1 MIRVNLLGTKEPS
14 AGGPVLEPGF
24 GGGESSEKKGIL
36 AGIAILG
43 LAVGA
48 IGVQWL
54 AATRTINRLDEEIN
68 ELTQEKARLAPII
81 AQVEAYQAKLAELE
95 EKERL
100 IERLIERLKNERQG
114 PVRMLEALSAALPD
128 FVWLTEL
135 TQRAG
140 TVTIDGMAASLVSV
154 ADYIRKLE
162 DNEWFQDVEL
172 VDASVNTRQEK
183 EFTEFQ
189 LRTQLVSPSSPDSQ
203 ADGAGAAGGRALRT
217 ETDREETES

>member
-1 MIRVNLLGTKEPS
+1 MIRVNLLGTKEP
-14 AGGPVLEPGF
+14 AGGGAILEPGF

-48 IGVQWL
+48 VGVQFL
-54 AATRTINRLDEEIN
+54 SATRTINQLDEEIN
-68 ELTQEKARLAPII
+68 QLTQEKARLAPII

-100 IERLIERLKNERQG
+100 IERLKKERQG
-114 PVRMLEALSAALPD
+114 PVRMLEALSAELPD

-135 TQRAG
+135 SQRG
-140 TVTIDGMAASLVSV
+140 GSVTIDGMAASLVSV

-162 DNEWFQDVEL
+162 DSDWFQNVEL
-172 VDASVNTRQEK
+172 VDASVNTRQEQ

-189 LRTQLVSPSSPDSQ
+189 LRTQLVNPSLPDSQ
-203 ADGAGAAGGRALRT
+203 AGGAAGAPAGAR
-217 ETDREETES
+217 

>member
-14 AGGPVLEPGF
+14 AAGPVLEAGF
-24 GGGESSEKKGIL
+24 GGAEPSEKKGIL
-36 AGIAILG
+36 AGIAIIG

-54 AATRTINRLDEEIN
+54 SATRTINQ
-68 ELTQEKARLAPII
+68 LTQEKARLAPII
-81 AQVEAYQAKLAELE
+81 ALVEEYQAKLAELE

-100 IERLIERLKNERQG
+100 IERLKSERQG
-114 PVRMLEALSAALPD
+114 PVRMLEALSSELPD
-128 FVWLTEL
+128 FVWLTQL

-140 TVTIDGMAASLVSV
+140 MVTIDGMAASLVSI

-162 DNEWFQDVEL
+162 DSDWFQNVEL
-172 VDASVNTRQEK
+172 VDASVNRRQEQ

-189 LRTQLVSPSSPDSQ
+189 LRTQLVSPSRPDAQ
-203 ADGAGAAGGRALRT
+203 AGGAAPAGAR
-217 ETDREETES
+217 

>member
-14 AGGPVLEPGF
+14 AGGPIIEPGF
-24 GGGESSEKKGIL
+24 GGGESSEKKGIV

-48 IGVQWL
+48 VGVQWL
-54 AATRTINRLDEEIN
+54 SATRTINQLDEEIN
-68 ELTQEKARLAPII
+68 QLTEEKARLAPII

-100 IERLIERLKNERQG
+100 IERLKNERQG
-114 PVRMLEALSAALPD
+114 PVRMLDALSEALPD

-140 TVTIDGMAASLVSV
+140 MVTIDGMAASLVSV
-154 ADYIRKLE
+154 ADCIRKLE
-162 DNEWFQDVEL
+162 NNEWFQNVEL
-172 VDASVNTRQEK
+172 VDASINTRQEQ
-183 EFTEFQ
+183 EFTQFQ

-203 ADGAGAAGGRALRT
+203 VGGVPGGRALRT
-217 ETDREETES
+217 EDDREETES

>member
-14 AGGPVLEPGF
+14 AGGPVLEPGL
-24 GGGESSEKKGIL
+24 GGGESSEKKGIV

-48 IGVQWL
+48 VGVQWL
-54 AATRTINRLDEEIN
+54 SATRTINQLDEEIN
-68 ELTQEKARLAPII
+68 QLTQEKARLAPII
-81 AQVEAYQAKLAELE
+81 AQVEDYQAKLAELE

-100 IERLIERLKNERQG
+100 IERLKNERQG
-114 PVRMLEALSAALPD
+114 PVRMLDALSDALPD

-140 TVTIDGMAASLVSV
+140 MVTIDGMAASLVSV

-162 DNEWFQDVEL
+162 DNEWFQNVEL
-172 VDASVNTRQEK
+172 VDASINTRQEQ
-183 EFTEFQ
+183 EFTQFQ

-203 ADGAGAAGGRALRT
+203 VGGVPGGAR
-217 ETDREETES
+217 

>member
-14 AGGPVLEPGF
+14 GGAVLEPGF
-24 GGGESSEKKGIL
+24 GGGESSDKKGIL

-43 LAVGA
+43 LVVSAV
-48 IGVQWL
+48 GVQWL
-54 AATRTINRLDEEIN
+54 AATRTINRLDQEIN

-81 AQVEAYQAKLAELE
+81 AQVEDYQAKLAELE

-100 IERLIERLKNERQG
+100 IERLKTERQG
-114 PVRMLEALSAALPD
+114 PVRMLEALSAELPD

-154 ADYIRKLE
+154 ADYIRRLE

-172 VDASVNTRQEK
+172 VDASVNTRQEQ

-189 LRTQLVSPSSPDSQ
+189 LRTQLVSPSRPEGQ
-203 ADGAGAAGGRALRT
+203 ADSAGAPAGAR
-217 ETDREETES
+217 